1 MLIFP
6 NTAWLVPP
14 SYAKRIH
21 FLMAAS
27 KETPKK
33 LAFASNSNK
42 ESFRANSCRLCK
54 CDLKYKLVILHGIY
68 LLKIFLIPLT
78 RKVLKKKALDKLI
91 HEHLGVT
98 VIKTPEY
105 SCRVCSKCALKIWN
119 DVELLCFVKENINP
133 RQPIAI
139 AAQEEDLNIGE
150 TKEQQRWKRMSK
162 SPSSAEKAKSAK
174 IPCTEQQLTLE
185 LKRGFRV
192 RKSFSFGQEPVDL
205 NSDSQKEA
213 ARLRSMEIHNS
224 SQEFE
229 DWSPCEVKVIYD
241 NADGKTF
248 VWTPNDKIT
257 RSLIKN
263 ILLQKWKNAAYIV
276 FKHPD
281 MEPCLVL
288 QST

>member
-1 MLIFP
+1 MSSLQVWFKIQVG
-6 NTAWLVPP
+6 NTTRHISTENLFNTP
-14 SYAKRIH
+14 SKKGVEKR
-21 FLMAAS
+21 
-27 KETPKK
+27 
-33 LAFASNSNK
+33 
-42 ESFRANSCRLCK
+42 
-54 CDLKYKLVILHGIY
+54 
-68 LLKIFLIPLT
+68 
-78 RKVLKKKALDKLI
+78 ALDKLI
-91 HEHLGVT
+91 HEDLGVT

-281 MEPCLVL
+281 MVPCLVL
-288 QST
+288 QSA

>member
-1 MLIFP
+1 M
-6 NTAWLVPP
+6 
-14 SYAKRIH
+14 
-21 FLMAAS
+21 
-27 KETPKK
+27 
-33 LAFASNSNK
+33 
-42 ESFRANSCRLCK
+42 
-54 CDLKYKLVILHGIY
+54 
-68 LLKIFLIPLT
+68 
-78 RKVLKKKALDKLI
+78 
-91 HEHLGVT
+91 
-98 VIKTPEY
+98 
-105 SCRVCSKCALKIWN
+105 
-119 DVELLCFVKENINP
+119 KENINP

-229 DWSPCEVKVIYD
+229 D
-241 NADGKTF
+241 
-248 VWTPNDKIT
+248 
-257 RSLIKN
+257 
-263 ILLQKWKNAAYIV
+263 
-276 FKHPD
+276 
-281 MEPCLVL
+281 
-288 QST
+288 

>member
-1 MLIFP
+1 MSSLQVWFKIQVG
-6 NTAWLVPP
+6 NTTRHISTENL
-14 SYAKRIH
+14 
-21 FLMAAS
+21 FN
-27 KETPKK
+27 TPGKK
-33 LAFASNSNK
+33 GV
-42 ESFRANSCRLCK
+42 E
-54 CDLKYKLVILHGIY
+54 
-68 LLKIFLIPLT
+68 
-78 RKVLKKKALDKLI
+78 KKALDKLI

-105 SCRVCSKCALKIWN
+105 SCRVCSKCALKIRN

-162 SPSSAEKAKSAK
+162 SPSPAEKAKSAK

-288 QST
+288 QSA